1 MIDSGFAI
9 EDLYQIRDAAGDNP
23 PGSKLT
29 DDERIHLV
37 YMIAAMN
44 RALRDND
51 LGQSS
56 YWTHKIQDALCA
68 RGLRTYHIAEVFAQ
82 ADLGDAVAVADL
94 IAVHPALRKS

>member
-1 MIDSGFAI
+1 MINSGFAI
-9 EDLYQIRDAAGDNP
+9 EDLSQIRDAAGDNP
-23 PGSKLT
+23 LGSKVT
-29 DDERIHLV
+29 DAERIHLV

-44 RALRDND
+44 RAIRDND

-68 RGLRTYHIAEVFAQ
+68 RGLKTYHSAEAFSQ
-82 ADLGDAVAVADL
+82 ADLGDAVAVAHL